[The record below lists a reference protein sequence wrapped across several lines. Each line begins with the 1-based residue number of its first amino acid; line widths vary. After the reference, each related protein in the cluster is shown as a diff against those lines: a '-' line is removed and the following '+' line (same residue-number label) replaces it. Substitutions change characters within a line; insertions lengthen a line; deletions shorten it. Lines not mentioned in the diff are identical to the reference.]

1 MDTQTLDYFR
11 HMEGLSQLKGQI
23 TLRRR
28 IQPGFMNPVESS
40 LRTIESFYPLEPRFS
55 HVLMLSPHVELAP
68 SFYHY
73 LKYAI
78 LTYKHSQNLEEMS
91 RLVGISL
98 ELPTSNPGIGDKPF
112 SPPVSTKEQAS
123 QQEFIPTFLWQAPES
138 NAALYFGD
146 KWVEFHSFLSS
157 RLQASKA
164 DAAIPSEAK
173 MISQRYPAFMEYLL
187 ELMRANGYYMTYP
200 SFPGLK
206 ASPLVKT
213 HQDLYE
219 SPEEFSADKFH
230 DSESDLADFEMVAPE
245 ESLSRS
251 SNIMTLFNTFERG
264 LPDIGSSPLW
274 SFDGVDL
281 SQEKFVQQTNEYRQ
295 YFRKHYG
302 GCSEDGKGGHS
313 DYLFCS

>member
-1 MDTQTLDYFR
+1 
-11 HMEGLSQLKGQI
+11 
-23 TLRRR
+23 
-28 IQPGFMNPVESS
+28 MNPIESS
-40 LRTIESFYPLEPRFS
+40 LRTIESFYPLEPKFS
-55 HVLMLSPHVELAP
+55 HLLMLSPHVELAP

-78 LTYKHSQNLEEMS
+78 LTYKHSTQNLEQMS
-91 RLVGISL
+91 KLFGISL
-98 ELPTSNPGIGDKPF
+98 ELPTSSPGVGDNPF
-112 SPPVSTKEQAS
+112 SPPPVSTKEQAS

-157 RLQASKA
+157 RLHASEA
-164 DAAIPSEAK
+164 YAAISSEKK
-173 MISQRYPAFMEYLL
+173 MISQRYPALMEYLL
-187 ELMRANGYYMTYP
+187 ELMRANGYYMAYP

-219 SPEEFSADKFH
+219 SPEEFSGQKSH
-230 DSESDLADFEMVAPE
+230 DRESDADIEMVAPE

-251 SNIMTLFNTFERG
+251 SNIMTLFNTFEKG
-264 LPDIGSSPLW
+264 LPDLGSSPLW

-281 SQEKFVQQTNEYRQ
+281 GQEKLAQQTNEYRQ
-295 YFRKHYG
+295 YFRKLYG
-302 GCSEDGKGGHS
+302 GCSGDEKGGPS
-313 DYLFCS
+313 DGLFCS